1 MCGILGIG
9 TRWEG
14 HCSSRHLLTENITKH
29 AVHSRYWLLELFDRD
44 TFGLNPFFKILFEFL
59 VYEIFSETLFGDTS
73 KPYSNLE
80 IVYKKQ
86 IWLQIGFE
94 PIVTKTTVFAPNQ
107 KRLWRGLRNILAW
120 HINSLTGQASRQLYD
135 CYSYLTK
142 GGNKIFLTNKNLN
155 KKRHFSPFNKFL
167 HIWRGNKSKIHFNS
181 HIAVWN
187 ENPIKILNKMRHLK
201 EAL

>member
-1 MCGILGIG
+1 MRYFLKFYLGI
-9 TRWEG
+9 
-14 HCSSRHLLTENITKH
+14 HQ
-29 AVHSRYWLLELFDRD
+29 
-44 TFGLNPFFKILFEFL
+44 NPIAILKYYIKKI
-59 VYEIFSETLFGDTS
+59 
-73 KPYSNLE
+73 
-80 IVYKKQ
+80 Q
-86 IWLQIGFE
+86 IRLQIGFE

-120 HINSLTGQASRQLYD
+120 HINSLTGQASRQLFD

-142 GGNKIFLTNKNLN
+142 GGNKIFLTNKNLLEQE
-155 KKRHFSPFNKFL
+155 RALFPFLLL
-167 HIWRGNKSKIHFNS
+167 HIWKGNKSKIHSNS